1 MPDDLKITI
10 DELQRRMK
18 AGEGFLF
25 LDARSPEAWAESDV
39 MMPQAIR
46 VPVEKFEEHLYEIP
60 KASPIVAYCT

>member
-1 MPDDLKITI
+1 MPDDLRITI

-25 LDARSPEAWAESDV
+25 LDARSAEAWAESDV

-46 VPVEKFEEHLYEIP
+46 VPVEEIEGHLYEIP